1 LTDLLYH
8 LPLVLVVFVIVL
20 LGVTDLAIGVESPVL
35 VTLLA
40 PTLWVGLYFL
50 GSNRAARKES

>member
-1 LTDLLYH
+1 MLLIH
-8 LPLVLVVFVIVL
+8 LPLALVLFLIL
-20 LGVTDLAIGVESPVL
+20 FLGATDLAIGVGVQVL

-50 GSNRAARKES
+50 GAPHTADQEP